1 MKRWLVRI
9 LIVLALLIFVVPMLI
24 PLPPVG
30 VEASV
35 LAEPDG
41 RFVEVNG
48 LSTYVREAGDPDAP
62 PVLLLH
68 GWGGS
73 TFSWR
78 EQIQPLAQAGYR
90 VIAFDRPPYGLSAK
104 TGDGIPYSQR
114 AQAEFTAAFMSR
126 VGVQRAVLVGH
137 SMGGGV
143 IGYFAA
149 LYPDR
154 VDGLV
159 FVDGAVRIAET
170 TPSNGSGSTRLNDAM
185 GIPSFVNQ
193 LLAFPPVNWWARL
206 GLRAF
211 VRPEMFTSMQRSAYY
226 DPEFVTDEVAAGYQ
240 EQLRV
245 QGWDEALIEILRGAS
260 FGDAPLTESDLAQI
274 TTPSLIVWGEDDTW
288 VPISAGERL
297 RDLLPNN
304 TFVVYPQTGHLPM
317 EEQPEAFNRD
327 LLNFL
332 ANLPAGAQ

>member
-1 MKRWLVRI
+1 M
-9 LIVLALLIFVVPMLI
+9 
-24 PLPPVG
+24 
-30 VEASV
+30 
-35 LAEPDG
+35 
-41 RFVEVNG
+41 
-48 LSTYVREAGDPDAP
+48 
-62 PVLLLH
+62 
-68 GWGGS
+68 
-73 TFSWR
+73 
-78 EQIQPLAQAGYR
+78 
-90 VIAFDRPPYGLSAK
+90 
-104 TGDGIPYSQR
+104 
-114 AQAEFTAAFMSR
+114 
-126 VGVQRAVLVGH
+126 
-137 SMGGGV
+137 
-143 IGYFAA
+143 
-149 LYPDR
+149 
-154 VDGLV
+154 DGLV

>member
-1 MKRWLVRI
+1 MKRWLIRI
-9 LIVLALLIFVVPMLI
+9 LILLALLIFVVPMLI

-30 VEASV
+30 VAAET

-41 RFVEVNG
+41 RFIEVNG
-48 LSTYVREAGDPDAP
+48 LSTYLREAGDVDGQ

-78 EQIQPLAQAGYR
+78 EQIQPLADAGYR

-104 TGDGIPYSQR
+104 TGEGIPYSQR
-114 AQAEFTAAFMSR
+114 AQAEFTAAFMSS
-126 VGVQRAVLVGH
+126 VGIQSAVLVGH

-149 LYPDR
+149 LYPER
-154 VDGLV
+154 VDSLV
-159 FVDGAVRIAET
+159 FVDGAVRVAEAA
-170 TPSNGSGSTRLNDAM
+170 PAGGSGATRLNDTV
-185 GIPSFVNQ
+185 GIPPFVNS
-193 LLAFPPVNWWARL
+193 LLTFPPINRWARL
-206 GLRAF
+206 AIRTF
-211 VRPEMFTSMQRSAYY
+211 VQPDMFTSMQRSAYY
-226 DPEFVTDEVAAGYQ
+226 DPEVVTPEVAAGYQ

-245 QGWDEALIEILRGAS
+245 VGWDEALIEILRGSA
-260 FGDAPLTESDLAQI
+260 FGDAPLTEAGLAAVEV
-274 TTPSLIVWGEDDTW
+274 PALIVWGAEDTW

-327 LLNFL
+327 LLAFL
-332 ANLPAGAQ
+332 AGLPVGAQ